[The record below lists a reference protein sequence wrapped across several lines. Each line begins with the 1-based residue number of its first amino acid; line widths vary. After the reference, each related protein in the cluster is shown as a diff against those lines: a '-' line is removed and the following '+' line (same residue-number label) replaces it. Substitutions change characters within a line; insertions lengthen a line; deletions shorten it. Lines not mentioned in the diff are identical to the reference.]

1 MIFDAGTVGLL
12 CALAVV
18 FGVLIGLY
26 HSHHYMGSMAPA
38 EVERRTRPWV
48 PGKRLDAPAP
58 DSSTVDVE

>member
-26 HSHHYMGSMAPA
+26 HSHHYMGGSISTA
-38 EVERRTRPWV
+38 EVDRRTAP
-48 PGKRLDAPAP
+48 PGPP
-58 DSSTVDVE
+58 TMPDVE